1 MCILQFSLMF
11 ITIFFLNS
19 VYVTADNGQ
28 TFGQCQNAQG
38 QHCMKTLFILLSG
51 FVSICNPF
59 NNNKMKVE
67 VLTLKS
73 VRSTSDTN
81 LVSRLFPKAR
91 ERTLDRGWRTKQGHR
106 QPHIQSK
113 ARVIGSCQ
121 RPGARF
127 SKVPVTFRARNQI
140 FKSKY
145 KE

>member
-1 MCILQFSLMF
+1 MCILQFSLIF

-91 ERTLDRGWRTKQGHR
+91 ERTLGTRLESKTRSPPASHLFKGRSNR
-106 QPHIQSK
+106 LLSK
-113 ARVIGSCQ
+113 ARGPFLES
-121 RPGARF
+121 PGDF
-127 SKVPVTFRARNQI
+127 SGP
-140 FKSKY
+140 KSNI
-145 KE
+145 